1 MQQEEEIKGKQISKE
16 IVKVSIFADDIILYL
31 KDPKNST

>member
-1 MQQEEEIKGKQISKE
+1 MKVIQIDKE
-16 IVKVSIFADDIILYL
+16 IIEVFLLAEDIILYL